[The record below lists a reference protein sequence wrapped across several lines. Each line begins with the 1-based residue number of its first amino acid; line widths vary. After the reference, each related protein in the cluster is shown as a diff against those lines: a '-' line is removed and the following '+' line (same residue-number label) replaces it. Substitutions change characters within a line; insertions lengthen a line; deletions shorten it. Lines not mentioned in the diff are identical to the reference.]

1 MINELIEKRFSPYS
15 FSDKEIA
22 KEDLLK
28 LFDAARKSPSSYN
41 EQPWRFIVG
50 TKLNKET
57 YNKIYD
63 TLMEANKEWA
73 NQASVLILTITANEF
88 SKNGNKN
95 NHSEYDLGQAV
106 AYLTLQ
112 AMELDIYLHQM
123 AGFSREKAK
132 ENFNIPND
140 FTPITVIALGYK
152 NEDDKK
158 PEKGRRNIEE
168 LVYEESF
175 GKNK

>member
-1 MINELIEKRFSPYS
+1 MIEKLIEKRFSPYS

-22 KEDLLK
+22 KEDLIK

-41 EQPWRFIVG
+41 EQPWTFIVG
-50 TKLNKET
+50 TKTNIET

-63 TLMEANKEWA
+63 TLVDGNKEWA
-73 NQASVLILTITANEF
+73 KQASALILTAAANEF
-88 SKNGNKN
+88 SKNGKENF
-95 NHSEYDLGQAV
+95 HSKYDLGQAV

-112 AMELDIYLHQM
+112 ATELDIYLHQM
-123 AGFSREKAK
+123 AGFSRGKAK

-152 NEDDKK
+152 KEDEEK
-158 PEKGRRNIEE
+158 PGKGRKPINE
-168 LVYEESF
+168 LVFENSF
-175 GKNK
+175 GE

>member
-1 MINELIEKRFSPYS
+1 MINKLIEKRFSPYS
-15 FSDKEIA
+15 FTNKEIS
-22 KEDLLK
+22 KNELSK

-50 TKLNKET
+50 TKLNMET

-63 TLMEANKEWA
+63 TLVDGNKEWA
-73 NQASVLILTITANEF
+73 NQASVLILTISSNEF
-88 SKNGNKN
+88 SKNRNKN
-95 NHSEYDLGQAV
+95 HHSEYDLGQAV
-106 AYLTLQ
+106 AFLTLQ
-112 AMELDIYLHQM
+112 ATELDIYLHQM

-158 PEKGRRNIEE
+158 PEKGRKEIKD
-168 LVYEESF
+168 LVFENDF
-175 GKNK
+175 GK